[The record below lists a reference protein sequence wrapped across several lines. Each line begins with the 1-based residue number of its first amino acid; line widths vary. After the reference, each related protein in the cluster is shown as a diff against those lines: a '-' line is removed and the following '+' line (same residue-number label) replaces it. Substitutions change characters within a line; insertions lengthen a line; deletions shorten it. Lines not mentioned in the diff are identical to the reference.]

1 MNHLSTIRHENDAQS
16 VHMMVNELRREEYD
30 PVLCYKPQGTIDPT
44 FCQLPK
50 DSFMLAIQTES
61 QKELY
66 EQFAQTI
73 VCIDSTH
80 KTNSHGFK
88 LITALVPDDYGEGE
102 DHLHVQYMY
111 TCITN
116 IAYT

>member
-1 MNHLSTIRHENDAQS
+1 
-16 VHMMVNELRREEYD
+16 MMVSELRQEQYD

-44 FCQLPK
+44 LCQLPK
-50 DSFMLAIQTES
+50 ESFMLAIQTEF

-66 EQFAQTI
+66 EQFAPTI

-102 DHLHVQYMY
+102 DHLPVLYTHVCVYMY
-111 TCITN
+111 L
-116 IAYT
+116 